1 MSSCLE
7 SCRRSIS
14 RAVVGLALLVAA
26 LLGAAP
32 GSTEPPGRMDTYV
45 VDSAGALR
53 GEEAARVGTAVDRL
67 YTDHRVRLWVY
78 YVEDFDGK
86 SAQQWAAQTAS
97 ASGFGSRDMLL
108 AVATG
113 AREYWLDGDA
123 PSGVSEQELNDVLAN
138 EVEPALR
145 ESRWADAA
153 VLTADG
159 IGAAISGGG
168 TSMRGLLIVALVV
181 AAGLAALVWWSR
193 RRGKRRSAAE
203 LAAARRIDPDNT
215 AALAALPLEAL
226 HARSREVLVEIDDA
240 IRASDEELQL
250 AIGEF
255 GATATAPFTAAV
267 NNAKAA
273 AAQAFR
279 IRQQL
284 DDDIPETTDEQH
296 RLLVELL
303 TTAGR
308 ADRELDARVAEFDA
322 MRDLLIDAPNRLD
335 RLTRDL
341 VELTGRTPAS
351 EAELARLTAA
361 HPASVLAPIA
371 DNVRM
376 AGERIAFAEQNIDA
390 ARGALALPVGQQGGA
405 VAAIRTAESAI
416 GQARTLLDAVDNAAS
431 NIQQAR
437 DGLPAALDELR
448 KDIAAAAGLTGYGG
462 SELATAVTAA
472 QQTLDTAGG
481 QADSDPLSAFHAAV
495 SADAAL
501 DRAAA
506 AATDRKLAAEDLRRR
521 FDNALI
527 DAQTRVT
534 AASDY
539 ISTRRGGV
547 DATARTRLSEA
558 QRHLDAARGLAGTD
572 PAGALEHARTAAD
585 LAGRAL
591 REAQT
596 SVNAWEKNTNPFSGP
611 GNSTGAILGGIIIGE
626 ILRGAAG
633 GSGGFRPT
641 SFGGA
646 SSRGGRGGRF

>member
-1 MSSCLE
+1 MS
-7 SCRRSIS
+7 
-14 RAVVGLALLVAA
+14 
-26 LLGAAP
+26 
-32 GSTEPPGRMDTYV
+32 TYV
-45 VDSAGALR
+45 VDSAGALK
-53 GEEAARVGTAVDRL
+53 GDEPARVRAAVDRL
-67 YTDHRVRLWVY
+67 YDDHRVRLWVY
-78 YVEDFDGK
+78 YVKDFGGLP
-86 SAQQWAAQTAS
+86 AQRWAAQTAS
-97 ASGFGSRDMLL
+97 ASGFDSRDMLL
-108 AVATG
+108 AVATDS
-113 AREYWLDGDA
+113 REYWLDGEA
-123 PSGVSEQELNDVLAN
+123 PGGVSDKELDELLAE

-145 ESRWADAA
+145 DSRWADAA

-159 IGAAISGGG
+159 IGTAISGGG
-168 TSMRGLLIVALVV
+168 GGSMVGVLVAALIVAAIL
-181 AAGLAALVWWSR
+181 AGLVWWSR
-193 RRGKRRSAAE
+193 RRSKQRAAAE
-203 LAAARRIDPDNT
+203 LAAARQIDPDDT

-240 IRASDEELQL
+240 VRASDEELQL
-250 AIGEF
+250 AVGEF
-255 GATATAPFTAAV
+255 GATATAPFSTAL

-284 DDDIPETTDEQH
+284 DDDIPETPDEQH
-296 RLLVELL
+296 RLLMELL

-308 ADRELDARVAEFDA
+308 ADRELEARVAEFDD
-322 MRDLLIDAPNRLD
+322 MRNLLIDAPNRLD
-335 RLTRDL
+335 GLTRDL

-351 EAELARLTAA
+351 EAELNRLTAA

-376 AGERIAFAEQNIDA
+376 ARERIAFAEQYIDA
-390 ARGALALPVGQQGGA
+390 ARAALGLPVGQQGGA

-437 DGLPAALDELR
+437 DGLPSALDELR
-448 KDIAAAAGLTGYGG
+448 KDIAGATELAGYGG
-462 SELATAVTAA
+462 AELAAAVAAA
-472 QQTLDTAGG
+472 QQTLDTAGA

-495 SADAAL
+495 SADGAL

-527 DAQTRVT
+527 DAQTRVSS
-534 AASDY
+534 AADF

-558 QRHLDAARGLAGTD
+558 QRHLDAARGLAATD
-572 PAGALEHARTAAD
+572 PATALGHARTAAE

-591 REAQT
+591 REAQS
-596 SVNAWEKNTNPFSGP
+596 SVNTWERSTNPLSGP
-611 GNSTGAILGGIIIGE
+611 GNTTGAILGGILVQGM
-626 ILRGAAG
+626 LSGARHG
-633 GSGGFRPT
+633 GSGGFHPR
-641 SFGGA
+641 SFGG
-646 SSRGGRGGRF
+646 SSRGGGRGGRF